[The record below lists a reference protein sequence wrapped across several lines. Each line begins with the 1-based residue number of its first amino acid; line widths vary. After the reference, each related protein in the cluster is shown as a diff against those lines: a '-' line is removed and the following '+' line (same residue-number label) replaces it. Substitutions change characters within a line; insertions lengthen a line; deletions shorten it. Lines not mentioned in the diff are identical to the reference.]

1 MAKKPKVSLR
11 PLVAEIENLLT
22 ELQDLDEPG
31 NSKDKQRAKSLKAT
45 LEATSLMLRTEC
57 WSGDENSS
65 VYEFPA

>member
-1 MAKKPKVSLR
+1 MPS
-11 PLVAEIENLLT
+11 
-22 ELQDLDEPG
+22 DEPG
-31 NSKDKQRAKSLKAT
+31 NGKDRQRAKALKAT